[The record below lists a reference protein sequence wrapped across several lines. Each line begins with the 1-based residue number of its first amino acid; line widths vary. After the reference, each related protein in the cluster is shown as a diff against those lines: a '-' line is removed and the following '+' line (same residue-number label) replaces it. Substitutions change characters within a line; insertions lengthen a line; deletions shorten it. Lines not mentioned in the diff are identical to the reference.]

1 MSRLVLT
8 MFVSVLLLLTGC
20 KTATLS
26 SPETAAR
33 IPVHSQE
40 SLKELRA
47 TIKTAL
53 NDRNT
58 LIGTTAF
65 TTSPRLMITRRP
77 IKGPNGRVI
86 DTRVDETPIVFRL
99 MLQNSRCFLVDTR
112 SSKRYE
118 LRRAKCEPV

>member
-1 MSRLVLT
+1 MTRLVLT
-8 MFVSVLLLLTGC
+8 NIVAVLLLLTGC

-26 SPETAAR
+26 SSESPAR

-53 NDRNT
+53 NDRDT

-65 TTSPRLMITRRP
+65 TTSPRILITRRP

-86 DTRVDETPIVFRL
+86 DTRVEEAPIVFRL
-99 MLQNSRCFLVDTR
+99 LLKNKRCYLVDTR
-112 SSKRYE
+112 NSERYE